1 MMFARPAFSME
12 TNVFHPQHEDI
23 HTAWREEPSATDY
36 NHSHHLLQPPP
47 PRCPPNPKLPRP
59 RVPLSPA
66 PELVQSPP
74 PKPLELRL
82 LAPPPLPGEKE
93 QSIIPTS

>member
-1 MMFARPAFSME
+1 M
-12 TNVFHPQHEDI
+12 FHPQHEDI
-23 HTAWREEPSATDY
+23 HIAWREEPSAADY
-36 NHSHHLLQPPP
+36 NHSHHLLQPPPP

-59 RVPLSPA
+59 RVPLPPA
-66 PELVQSPP
+66 PELVQPTL